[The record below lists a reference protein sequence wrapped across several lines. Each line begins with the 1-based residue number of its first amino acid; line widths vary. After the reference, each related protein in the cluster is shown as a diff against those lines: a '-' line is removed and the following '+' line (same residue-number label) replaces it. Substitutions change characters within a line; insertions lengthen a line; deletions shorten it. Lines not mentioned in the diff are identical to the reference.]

1 MEASDL
7 EQVSLIDGESF
18 SDLLTKLLH
27 TKVELPP
34 HETEYFDFW
43 WTKGAKGAL
52 VEEEDGRI
60 NGFIFCHARG
70 RSGWIGPLAV
80 RVDMQGKG
88 TGKRLMA
95 AGLKYLDQARVKW
108 VGLDTFAQNP
118 ISVSLYLKNGF
129 QVVGGLLVMEA
140 PLEMLEALGGDSA
153 FTNVFAPSA
162 GRTAGL
168 KAGRLAGL
176 GGKNTLEKMK
186 RAGKYRYEAISL
198 DELPAIAKM
207 ERAATGFNRKD
218 DFEFLLTSGLGVGF
232 FARQE
237 KRIVGYAFASIRR
250 KSGFIA
256 PLHLVSGCDQQ
267 PVANRL
273 LSLCA
278 EWLEGRRNGSTLAF
292 CRGDDLRMFNVLLN
306 AGFRMRSMCVT
317 MHRTGAVGK
326 GPIRTPFS
334 IEKG

>member
-1 MEASDL
+1 MLPKIRPMKASDI
-7 EQVSLIDGESF
+7 EHISQIDGDSF

-27 TKVELPP
+27 TKVDLPP

-43 WTKGAKGAL
+43 RTKGVKGAL

-80 RVDMQGKG
+80 RVDLQGKG

-95 AGLKYLDQARVKW
+95 AGLKYLDQARVKL

-129 QVVGGLLVMEA
+129 QLVGGLLVMEA

-153 FTNVFAPSA
+153 FT
-162 GRTAGL
+162 
-168 KAGRLAGL
+168 
-176 GGKNTLEKMK
+176 LEKMK

-198 DELPAIAKM
+198 DELPAIGKM
-207 ERAATGFNRKD
+207 ERTATGFDRKD

-237 KRIVGYAFASIRR
+237 KRIVGYAFACIRR

-256 PLHLVSGCDQQ
+256 PLHLVPVCDQQ

-278 EWLEGRRNGSTLAF
+278 GWLEGRRNGSALAF